1 MQDSARFSLTFLFI
15 CHHLFRTISISIS
28 HQRQPKRFIC
38 GCCCF
43 CFRYFYALTNNGKN
57 IYTILKRICM
67 QHLHV
72 TIGNGQMSSESR
84 ATGRMSNMQSFTWRP
99 QRPGFCLY
107 RRMDFYILILTA
119 AKAYCCSI
127 LLFVCGWREI
137 KHITGSSGLSGEGS
151 EALLVAASCCPAIF
165 LFEISIYQAA
175 LLYSNA

>member
-1 MQDSARFSLTFLFI
+1 
-15 CHHLFRTISISIS
+15 
-28 HQRQPKRFIC
+28 
-38 GCCCF
+38 
-43 CFRYFYALTNNGKN
+43 
-57 IYTILKRICM
+57 M

-119 AKAYCCSI
+119 AKAYCYSI

-137 KHITGSSGLSGEGS
+137 KHITGSSGLSGEGR

-175 LLYSNA
+175 VLYSNAQMFCFLYDLWALLISVACHKLVFIPAVVFSAALMHFYTSHIYIDSCLRCLHQEVVWSNFSY